1 MQPNT
6 RARVCATTSKPITA
20 SSSRHR
26 RGAVCIS
33 KHPKIQQ
40 QKILWRNRRIHK
52 TVFKSLKF
60 KVSSH
65 FFKSVRGPAF
75 SYNTSLKAAHASAK
89 HLSQNSLPLLK
100 NTPSFDAFL
109 HHLNKTRISNLC
121 GRSDAGG
128 DLNMSPAAHFAKAW
142 FQTLNPTMPF
152 SSS

>member
-6 RARVCATTSKPITA
+6 RARVCATTSKPIRA

-33 KHPKIQQ
+33 EKQKIQQ

-60 KVSSH
+60 KVSSSH

-75 SYNTSLKAAHASAK
+75 SYNNSLKAAHASAK
-89 HLSQNSLPLLK
+89 HLSQNSLPLFK

-109 HHLNKTRISNLC
+109 HRLNKTRISVLY

-128 DLNMSPAAHFAKAW
+128 DLNRSPAAHFAKA
-142 FQTLNPTMPF
+142 
-152 SSS
+152 